1 MKNYK
6 EVAESVFRRSEEIIE
21 ENKKRRKAMMRIGS
35 AVGCFVIAGTVGVG
49 VWKTVV
55 GSPLKACV
63 PITVDTSSGQLVG
76 GSEQSSAAND
86 SLIKNEETSQTESEA
101 NSVQNNSNN
110 AAACDTTAVEPS
122 GGSLPFIPN
131 NNANYIDPPQYP
143 LQFTT
148 IIDSYEVDFSA
159 CYAAPE
165 NGSFFCSIP
174 LNKAMEEYGDKDEN
188 GKDIIYHVFVDFC
201 KDRNSVDVNSPE
213 IRKDEWDRLCGLG
226 IQCEFGTYSDNW
238 GETVRYTFG
247 MFITKAQ
254 LENFVPNEK
263 YGYIFFLFRERISEE
278 AIALS
283 YPEEYNDVGGAEELN
298 TEEINTEATDAGEPN
313 TEVPDTEEPNTEV
326 SNTGEPNTEV
336 PNTGEPN
343 TGEPNAEVPNT
354 GEPNTEAPNAGEP
367 NAEVLMIIDHY
378 ETELSGTP
386 DIPENGK
393 ITIAPSLKAAMEKYG
408 DKDEYGNDIMYS
420 IRAELYMDGEPF
432 DEDNIE
438 CDEWV
443 RLNKLGYGAGYFTT
457 VVPTWFF
464 EVFVPDESYGFAF
477 SLMRNKVVF

>member
-21 ENKKRRKAMMRIGS
+21 QNKKRRKAMMKIGS

-55 GSPLKACV
+55 GSPLKTCV

-76 GSEQSSAAND
+76 ESEQSSAAND
-86 SLIKNEETSQTESEA
+86 SLIKNEGTAQTESETDSA
-101 NSVQNNSNN
+101 QNSSNN

-122 GGSLPFIPN
+122 GGSLPFMPN

-148 IIDSYEVDFSA
+148 IIDSYEYESEA

-188 GKDIIYHVFVDFC
+188 GKDILYHVFVDFS
-201 KDRNSVDVNSPE
+201 KDTNFVDVNSPE
-213 IRKDEWDRLCGLG
+213 IREDEWNRLCGLG
-226 IQCEFGTYSDNW
+226 IQCEFGTYSENW

-254 LENFVPNEK
+254 LENFVPDEK
-263 YGYIFFLFRERISEE
+263 YGYGIFLYRERIPEG
-278 AIALS
+278 AIARS
-283 YPEEYNDVGGAEELN
+283 YPEEYNDVGSAEELN
-298 TEEINTEATDAGEPN
+298 TEET
-313 TEVPDTEEPNTEV
+313 
-326 SNTGEPNTEV
+326 
-336 PNTGEPN
+336 
-343 TGEPNAEVPNT
+343 
-354 GEPNTEAPNAGEP
+354 NAGEP
-367 NAEVLMIIDHY
+367 NMEAPMMIDRY
-378 ETELSGTP
+378 DTELSNTP

-408 DKDEYGNDIMYS
+408 DKDEYDNDIMYS

-438 CDEWV
+438 CAEWV
-443 RLNKLGYGAGYFTT
+443 RLNELGYGAGYFTT

-464 EVFVPDESYGFAF
+464 EVFVPDENYGFAF